1 MAGQGF
7 LGGVRGVGLHP
18 RRLSPQGQ
26 LWCLILINRGK
37 AQPGSHQTPMAVVW
51 WVMRVSKRN
60 TQPNGMV
67 GWTDRL
73 VHCMLNCSKQF
84 WCTCCYMCVYNHVH
98 CKGSTHY
105 IYSRLHGRSHNV
117 VRGVKSTASVSFVR
131 ACVYKAENYTAH

>member
-1 MAGQGF
+1 MCAVFAMDGPVVIWICWYVIEGAGSMGTVPLGGRGPGQGF

-73 VHCMLNCSKQF
+73 VHCMLI
-84 WCTCCYMCVYNHVH
+84 
-98 CKGSTHY
+98 KG
-105 IYSRLHGRSHNV
+105 
-117 VRGVKSTASVSFVR
+117 
-131 ACVYKAENYTAH
+131 